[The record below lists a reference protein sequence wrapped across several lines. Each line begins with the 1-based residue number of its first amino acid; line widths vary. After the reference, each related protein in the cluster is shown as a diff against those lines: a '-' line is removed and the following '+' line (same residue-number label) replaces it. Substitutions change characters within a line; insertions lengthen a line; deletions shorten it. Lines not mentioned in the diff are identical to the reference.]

1 MRYNDL
7 REDTEGRHIL
17 AAKYAATTFG
27 HKNSIEAFQIYES
40 ENRKVTI
47 ISTNGFEEK
56 DYLTPYEG
64 YEIAVSLNRIFGAL
78 TDKLWAQPQISMA
91 VSIRGR
97 TDKASNLSRPRAL
110 VGLHMFWSDAFWPD
124 ETQEEESLEVMTI
137 SGIYHKATS
146 HMFSTTLALRPSH
159 INLLISITNLA
170 LVVRTKGR
178 N

>member
-40 ENRKVTI
+40 ESRKVTI

-64 YEIAVSLNRIFGAL
+64 YEIAVSLNGIFGAL
-78 TDKLWAQPQISMA
+78 TDKLWSLPQISMVA
-91 VSIRGR
+91 TIRGR
-97 TDKASNLSRPRAL
+97 TDKVFNLPRKYAP
-110 VGLHMFWSDAFWPD
+110 VGLHMFWSNAFWPD

-146 HMFSTTLALRPSH
+146 HMLSTTLALRPSH
-159 INLLISITNLA
+159 INLSISITNLA
-170 LVVRTKGR
+170 LVVRTKGK